1 MLATFGKTKR
11 PYTALLCIVLDMV
24 LNYFSNRGYRI
35 LMYSINKRGNERS
48 PYFYIISLFE
58 KYLKTGTTT

>member
-1 MLATFGKTKR
+1 
-11 PYTALLCIVLDMV
+11 
-24 LNYFSNRGYRI
+24 
-35 LMYSINKRGNERS
+35 MYSINKRGNERS